1 MNRTNQFTTL
11 SNITIEEYI
20 IQTSTNG
27 WILQIKPAII
37 NYLKK
42 FTLKIADSFN
52 AMKCINI
59 FTENE
64 MQEGRV
70 KFFNKAKRFGFITTG
85 KDDIFVHISGL
96 KDNIRQNDKVI
107 FNIEN
112 GNNGLNA
119 VNVRLLNHPH

>member
-70 KFFNKAKRFGFITTG
+70 KFFNKSKRFGFITTG